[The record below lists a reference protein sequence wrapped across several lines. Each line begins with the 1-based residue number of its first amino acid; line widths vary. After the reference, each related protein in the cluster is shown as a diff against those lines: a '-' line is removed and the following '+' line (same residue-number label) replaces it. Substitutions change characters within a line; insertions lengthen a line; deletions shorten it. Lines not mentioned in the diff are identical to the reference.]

1 MSRIYW
7 NNDWLFLENV
17 SKEKCVCVNWDDSKS
32 VRLPHTTK
40 ETPLHYF
47 DESMYQ
53 MECAYKKTFVGLEE
67 WKNKTVLLTV
77 EAAGHVSAVFLNG
90 VLLGEHFNGYTS
102 FSVDMTKE
110 IKTGEENE
118 LIIWVNSKENQNIP
132 PFGKVIDYMTFGG
145 LYREVYIDVLE
156 NEYISDVFVKPE
168 RLGDG
173 RYKLHAD
180 VSFSNGITVCDYDGV
195 IPNTN
200 EELSLSIKL
209 KQCGSYEE
217 NKNDLW
223 KTDLFLK
230 ELTVNEWS
238 IENPNLYELQ
248 VSLLKAGEVIDV
260 KSVRFGFRKASFKAD
275 GFYLNGQKVTI
286 RGLNRHQSYPYVGY
300 ASPKSMQIEDA
311 RILKEELKVNAV
323 RTSHYPQSHHFLDAC
338 DELGLL
344 VFTEIPGWQHLG
356 DKQWKEQAVINTKE
370 MVLQYRNHPS
380 IILWGTRINESEDED
395 ELYTKTNK
403 VAKELDSTR
412 QTSGVRFI
420 QKSNL
425 IEDVYAFNDFS
436 HDGTTRGCQPKSK
449 TTTDMNKGF
458 LISEFNGHMFPT
470 KAFDTEDKRVEHM
483 LRHARVMDAYYG
495 EAGIAGGFG
504 WCMFDYNT
512 HKDFGSGD
520 RICYHGVMD
529 AFRNP
534 KMAAY
539 LYEAQ
544 TNDDVVLEVTSAME
558 VGEHPACLLPDV
570 YAITNADSVKFYKNG
585 KFVGEFGQD
594 KKVFKNLPNSPI
606 IIDDLIGNLM
616 EEDEGFSHKMSEEVK
631 YILMAAG
638 KHGLSNLPL
647 KAKLLAAKCI
657 AVRHMSMS
665 QAVELYNKYIGNW
678 GGEATVYRFEAIK
691 NGEVVKVVEK
701 SPMKTPQLEVKVSH
715 TTLKEE
721 NTYDMASVRI
731 RALSEKGNLL
741 DFANEPLSISAS
753 GPIEIVGPKLISL
766 NGGMGG
772 FYIKTKGEPG
782 KASVIINSP
791 GFETQTIEL
800 NVEC

>member
-7 NNDWLFLENV
+7 NNDWQFIENV
-17 SKEKCVCVNWDDSKS
+17 SCEECVCVSWNDAKN

-47 DESMYQ
+47 DESIYQ
-53 MECAYKKTFVGLEE
+53 MECAYKREFDAPDE
-67 WKNKTVLLTV
+67 WKEKLILLTI
-77 EAAGHVSAVFLNG
+77 EAAGHSSVVYLNG
-90 VLLGEHFNGYTS
+90 VRIGQHNSGYTS
-102 FSVDMTKE
+102 FTMELSKN
-110 IKTGEENE
+110 IKFNETNE
-118 LIIWVNSKENQNIP
+118 LILWVNSKENQNTP

-145 LYREVYIDVLE
+145 LYREVYIEVKDKD
-156 NEYISDVFVKPE
+156 YIKDVFVKPE
-168 RLGDG
+168 RIQAGKYILHGDI
-173 RYKLHAD
+173 LL
-180 VSFSNGITVCDYDGV
+180 SNGITMSDYTGV
-195 IPNTN
+195 VPNTN
-200 EELSLSIKL
+200 GDLSCVAKLDTYDNPLGNEL
-209 KQCGSYEE
+209 QVE
-217 NKNDLW
+217 
-223 KTDLFLK
+223 
-230 ELTVNEWS
+230 EWS
-238 IENPNLYELQ
+238 IENPNLYELE
-248 VSLLKAGEVIDV
+248 VSLFRKEEVIDTY
-260 KSVRFGFRKASFKAD
+260 KVRFGFREAVFKAD
-275 GFYLNGQKVTI
+275 GFYLNGVKTTI
-286 RGLNRHQSYPYVGY
+286 RGLNRHQSFPYMGY
-300 ASPKSMQIEDA
+300 AAPKSMQREDA

-356 DKQWKEQAVINTKE
+356 DEAWKAQAVTNTEE

-380 IILWGTRINESEDED
+380 IILWGTRINESQDED
-395 ELYTKTNK
+395 ELYTKTNA
-403 VAKELDSTR
+403 VAKKLDPTR

-436 HDGTTRGCQPKSK
+436 HDGTTKGCQPKK
-449 TTTDMNKGF
+449 NTTTDMNKGF

-495 EAGIAGGFG
+495 EPGIAGGFG

-534 KMAAY
+534 KLAAS
-539 LYEAQ
+539 LYTSQ
-544 TNDDVVLEVTSAME
+544 GNDEVVLEITSGME

-570 YAITNADSVKFYKNG
+570 YALTNADSVRFYKND
-585 KFVGEFGQD
+585 KFIGEFGKD
-594 KKVFKNLPNSPI
+594 KRVFKNLPNSPI

-616 EEDEGFSHKMSEEVK
+616 EEEEGFSHKMSEEVK
-631 YILMAAG
+631 AVLMAAG
-638 KHGLSNLPL
+638 KYGLSNLPL
-647 KAKLLAAKCI
+647 KAKLIAAKCI
-657 AVRHMSMS
+657 AIRHMNMN

-701 SPMKTPQLEVKVSH
+701 SPMKERDLQVIPSH
-715 TTLKEE
+715 TNLKEE
-721 NTYDMASVRI
+721 TSYDVAQIRI
-731 RALSEKGNLL
+731 RAISEKGNLL
-741 DFANEPLSISAS
+741 DFANEPVSLSVT
-753 GPIEIVGPKLISL
+753 GPIEIVGPELISL

-772 FYIKTKGEPG
+772 TYVRTMGEAG
-782 KASVIINSP
+782 EATLTVSVP
-791 GFETQTIEL
+791 GFGTKTIQFSIDR
-800 NVEC
+800 